1 MEKRCWLVCTGPAC
15 MGPRH
20 LCAPRVAAVRHD
32 QEGCVS
38 LSASQRDLPF
48 APRPGALHAVILAGG
63 PGERFWPASTPEA
76 PKPFVRLFGG
86 GSLLQ
91 ETLAR
96 AARLAAPADTW
107 LVGSEVHGERLR
119 AAASGWLPASNVLLE
134 PARRDTA
141 PAVALAASAVAAR
154 DPDATLLVMPSDH
167 YVPDAEAFARTVRRA
182 LPAAA
187 RGLLVC
193 VGITPLRPE
202 PRYGYIVAGEGQA
215 APGVHPA
222 ERFVEKPAEAEA
234 RRLLASGR
242 AYWNAGLLICRTAT
256 LRAAFAAHA
265 PSIVTGVD
273 ALQQAADP
281 AKAYAALPS
290 ISLDYAVLQKAVNVA
305 VAPADFRWHDVGG
318 WAELPLVEADAAGNF
333 VRGPARLIDTA
344 DSVVYN
350 TGRQPVVV
358 RGMQGVLVA
367 QTASHVT
374 LVSPLGGDTRQLLR
388 DLEASGGVPQ
398 PQPADALWAAAEA
411 GAPGVQLTRHAWGAE
426 AAWSEGADHA
436 AALVRVFA
444 GRRARWRCPDGW
456 RETGWLAAGR
466 GTRGA
471 GGAGE
476 GASPAVAGGVLRA
489 TPGEDVELQAD
500 TDLLIWRLRLRSA
513 AALGTEA

>member
-1 MEKRCWLVCTGPAC
+1 M
-15 MGPRH
+15 
-20 LCAPRVAAVRHD
+20 
-32 QEGCVS
+32 
-38 LSASQRDLPF
+38 SASQRDLP
-48 APRPGALHAVILAGG
+48 ATPGPGALHAIILAGG

-107 LVGSEVHGERLR
+107 LVGAEVHAERLR
-119 AAASGWLPASNVLLE
+119 ATASGWLPAANVLLE

-141 PAVALAASAVAAR
+141 PAVALAAAAAVAR

-193 VGITPLRPE
+193 FGITPLRPE
-202 PRYGYIVAGEGQA
+202 TRYGYIIAGEGQA
-215 APGVHPA
+215 TPGVHPA
-222 ERFVEKPAEAEA
+222 ERFVEKPPEEEAL
-234 RRLLASGR
+234 RLLASGR
-242 AYWNAGLLICRTAT
+242 AYWNAGLLVCRAAA
-256 LRAAFAAHA
+256 LRAAFAIHA
-265 PSIVTGVD
+265 PGILTGVE
-273 ALQQAADP
+273 ALPQAGDP
-281 AKAYAALPS
+281 AKAYAELPS
-290 ISLDYAVLQKAVNVA
+290 ISLDYAVLQKAANVA

-333 VRGPARLIDTA
+333 VRGPARLIDTVG
-344 DSVVYN
+344 SVVYN
-350 TGRQPVVV
+350 TTQQPVVV
-358 RGMQGVLVA
+358 RDMRGVLVA

-374 LVSPLGGDTRQLLR
+374 LVSPLGGDTRRLLR
-388 DLEASGGVPQ
+388 DLEAGGGVPQ
-398 PQPADALWAAAEA
+398 PQPADALWAAAA
-411 GAPGVQLTRHAWGAE
+411 AAAPGVRLTRHPWGAE
-426 AAWSEGADHA
+426 AAWSEGTDHA

-444 GRRARWRCPDGW
+444 GERACWRCPDGW
-456 RETGWLAAGR
+456 SEAGWLAAGR

-471 GGAGE
+471 GE
-476 GASPAVAGGVLRA
+476 GASPAVAGDVLRA
-489 TPGEDVELQAD
+489 APGEDVALQAD

-513 AALGTEA
+513 DARGTAEA